1 MVKKEEA
8 LGDQFEDLIGDIKAK
23 DAKRVSDEVGKRVIS
38 VSDELLR
45 SGVKQ
50 TINTDGR
57 NKRLNVWAPSI
68 FAAMWC
74 LKEILPKFSVSAECR
89 RYIEEGLKRDYP
101 ELMDRIEREL
111 KRQKSS

>member
-23 DAKRVSDEVGKRVIS
+23 DAKRVSGEVVKC

-45 SGVKQ
+45 SGVRQ
-50 TINTDGR
+50 TINSDGR

-74 LKEILPKFSVSAECR
+74 LKEVLPKFSVSAECR
-89 RYIEEGLKRDYP
+89 RYIEEGLRRDYP
-101 ELMDRIEREL
+101 ELMDRVEREL
-111 KRQKSS
+111 KRQK